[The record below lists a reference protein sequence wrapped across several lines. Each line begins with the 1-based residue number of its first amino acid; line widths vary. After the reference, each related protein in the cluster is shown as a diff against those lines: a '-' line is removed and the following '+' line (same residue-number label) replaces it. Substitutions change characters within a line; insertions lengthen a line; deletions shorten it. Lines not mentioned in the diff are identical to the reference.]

1 MSRGRSGYHPDGIV
15 DVSII
20 VVSLFRNP
28 LEEEAVKFLPGV
40 LIRKRRAA
48 IPVTAVLGAFHI
60 ATRYLKLP
68 IVGAKEKLVKMLK
81 TETPAFHPYVSLR
94 DAINAIEYA
103 VLYKVHSWGGYI
115 IELAKSIGNSI
126 VYTLDRE
133 LEKIKDIVVVNPFPK
148 DLVKR
153 CHEHIER
160 RLKTMRGVGEAPR
173 VGLRG

>member
-1 MSRGRSGYHPDGIV
+1 MLRRSSGYHPDGIV

-28 LEEEAVKFLPGV
+28 LEEEAVKFLTDV
-40 LIRKRRAA
+40 LLRKRRAA
-48 IPVTAVLGAFHI
+48 IPITAVLGAFHI

-68 IVGAKEKLVKMLK
+68 MVSVKEKLVKMLE
-81 TETPAFHPYVSLR
+81 TESPAFYPHVSLR

-103 VLYKVHSWGGYI
+103 VLYEIHSWDGHT
-115 IELAKSIGNSI
+115 IELAKNIGNNI

-133 LEKIKDIVVVNPFPK
+133 LERVKDIVVVNPFPK

-153 CHEHIER
+153 YHDYIER
-160 RLKTMRGVGEAPR
+160 RLKTKRCVNEA
-173 VGLRG
+173 